1 MMMKKT
7 NRFSKA
13 AVVIVIVGVGFL
25 HNLENKNLYLQP
37 LGLFNT
43 QLDAEICTNDTV
55 ENKNNE
61 FIIYTKYIIKRSIE
75 HLMPKL

>member
-25 HNLENKNLYLQP
+25 QNIENKNLYLQP
-37 LGLFNT
+37 LRLFNT
-43 QLDAEICTNDTV
+43 QLETEICTNDTV

-61 FIIYTKYIIKRSIE
+61 FIIYTKYLIKRSIE
-75 HLMPKL
+75 NLMPKL